1 MTSSPTRT
9 LSDATRGRF
18 PLRRP
23 PATAARLVA
32 AFGSLVLVFA
42 IAAGV
47 TLGGLAEIRDGM
59 GRMKDREEGVRIA
72 LRLASAV
79 RDQYAHQAHTI
90 IIGDRSHLGLYA
102 DAERRVR
109 DLTALVRRHAERE
122 DERAWVD
129 DIERASTEL
138 DLIFRDRIVPAVV
151 AGRRDEVRAEHDRAQ
166 RVVDQIQ
173 ERTELLVSRFQSTI
187 DDVHA
192 QAAGVQRRSLL
203 WMAILLL
210 GAPILAAAVGVAV
223 FRSVARPLARLREG
237 AERIAGGDLDAQVD
251 VTLPDEF
258 GALAGQ
264 LNAMTAAV
272 KEHQAQLVQSE
283 KLAGIGRLAAGVAH
297 EINNPLGVILGYVQL
312 LRRRAEGGLAEDLGV
327 VEEEALR
334 AKEIVEGLLDLAR
347 PQRGR
352 VEPVALRA
360 LADEVVRRLA
370 EARQTE
376 GVAVR
381 VDGAATAE
389 GDAQRLRQVLLNLVR
404 NGAEAAGVGGTVT
417 LRIAEAGDAALVAV
431 SDTGRGL
438 DPAVRDRLFEPFLT
452 TKPKG
457 TGLGLAVSRAIARA
471 HGGDIEADAAPEGG
485 AQFTLRLPRA
495 PLAAPR
501 AADAAGGNLR

>member
-1 MTSSPTRT
+1 MTESPIRASPAAARRAP
-9 LSDATRGRF
+9 L
-18 PLRRP
+18 LRRP
-23 PATAARLVA
+23 PATAARLVL

-42 IAAGV
+42 LAAWV
-47 TLGGLAEIRDGM
+47 VLAGLADIRAGL
-59 GRMKDREEGVRIA
+59 GRMRDREEGVRLA

-90 IIGDRSHLGLYA
+90 IIGDESHLGLYA
-102 DAERRVR
+102 GAERNVR
-109 DLTALVRRHAERE
+109 DLTALVRRRAERD

-129 DIERASTEL
+129 DIERASAEL
-138 DLIFRDRIVPAVV
+138 DGIFRERIVPAVL
-151 AGRRDEVRAEHDRAQ
+151 AGRQVEVKAEHDRAQ
-166 RVVDQIQ
+166 RVVDRIQ
-173 ERTELLVSRFQSTI
+173 ERTDLLVARFQSSI

-192 QAAGVQRRSLL
+192 QAAGVQRRALL
-203 WMAILLL
+203 WMAILLV
-210 GAPILAAAVGVAV
+210 GAPILAAAVGLAI

-251 VTLPDEF
+251 VASPDEF
-258 GALAGQ
+258 GALARQ

-312 LRRRAEGGLAEDLGV
+312 LRRQAEGRLAEDLGV

-347 PQRGR
+347 PQRAG
-352 VEPVALRA
+352 VETVALRA
-360 LADEVVRRLA
+360 LADEVVGRLTQA
-370 EARQTE
+370 GQAE
-376 GVAVR
+376 GVAFR
-381 VDGAATAE
+381 VE
-389 GDAQRLRQVLLNLVR
+389 GDATTEGDPARLRQVLLNLVR

-417 LRIAEAGDAALVAV
+417 VRVAEASFGGAEVGV
-431 SDTGRGL
+431 SDTGPGL
-438 DPAVRDRLFEPFLT
+438 DPGVRERLFEPFLT

-471 HGGDIEADAAPEGG
+471 HGGDIEAGAAPEGG
-485 AQFTLRLPRA
+485 ARFTLRLPRA
-495 PLAAPR
+495 ANGGSR
-501 AADAAGGNLR
+501 AAAAGGTAR